1 MTAEQINAIHTG
13 IWQGIGAIADDVS
26 LMRRLAKYVSR
37 LVKAKEADPTLMT
50 KEDFFANVDEALG
63 QTKQGPVHRMRPEE
77 SLEDFL
83 KSNGHYDD
91 K

>member
-1 MTAEQINAIHTG
+1 MTAEQINAMHTE

-26 LMRRLAKYVSR
+26 LMRRLAKYVSK
-37 LVKAKEADPTLMT
+37 LVKAKEAAPTKMT
-50 KEDFFANVDEALG
+50 RKEFFANVDEALG
-63 QTKQGPVHRMRPEE
+63 QAKQGRVHRMLPEE